1 MEVNLE
7 EICQDSSQF
16 NLKIQKGEE
25 EVETLLE
32 NLLRITQI
40 AQKFSKS
47 ATKFSN
53 IGNDFANEILNFQT
67 NETKTTLNNQISHLL
82 QTFCKKLQEINQTR
96 VLIFTQIE
104 NLLVQP
110 VEEFIKND
118 IGSVKKA
125 RDKLDNLAEGRDSL
139 TKQLQEKENDNE
151 LISKLDEVEKQYLLS
166 KFELV
171 SSLHKIQAKK
181 KFDMVERLAAIM
193 YSQLTFFHTGY
204 DSLIEIE
211 EQMRDLVIELEGVK
225 ANFEEEIKKDNQ
237 KKEKL
242 LSILE
247 EKKQNKKK
255 SIEQKHQQQQPQ
267 QNKPIVLEKKGSLL
281 KKSETG
287 EKIWEKKFFSIKNNR
302 IYFINTK
309 NNTRKIESLE
319 LKLCKVRQINELEK
333 QNCFE
338 IISREKRYL
347 LQAETNEQ
355 LLEWIEVIQNN
366 ILHLNGKEENN
377 NSNTTEI
384 TQTSTRETIQ
394 TDNTDKNT
402 SVLESLHSIRGN
414 DICCDCGKKAPEYC
428 SITYG
433 ILICQGCSSIHR
445 SLGEDT
451 SVVKSI
457 ASSDWTKDRI
467 ELISE
472 LGNLRVNSIFER
484 KLIAKKPTTNS
495 NFENK
500 KKFIIE
506 KYKEKK
512 YLQKLG
518 SSVQLHEKLYNSVK
532 SNKLFDSF
540 FCITYGANPNWQ
552 NPKNQNQTCLHYAI
566 ENSTNS
572 IIDLLLISGSRFDT
586 IDSNMQTPLHIAV
599 KNRKTELIKRFI
611 DLGHWLFPP
620 TVDQNFKT
628 AYNLAQELNYTQA
641 SKLLKDCYQKEKS
654 IKKIE
659 MKQENQRFLQQQE
672 LELNEKRKQ
681 FLSLLPMNTRPKY
694 AAPKLTPNNYENF
707 ESLWPS
713 YLTNPIVKEFVS
725 SVGVQIKTTKKN
737 NTLIKK

>member
-1 MEVNLE
+1 MEIDLE

-16 NLKIQKGEE
+16 NLKIKKGEE

-32 NLLRITQI
+32 NLLRITQV

-53 IGNDFANEILNFQT
+53 IGNEFANEILNFQT
-67 NETKTTLNNQISHLL
+67 NETTTTINNQISNLL
-82 QTFCKKLQEINQTR
+82 QTFSKKLQEINQTR
-96 VLIFTQIE
+96 ILIFTQIE

-118 IGSVKKA
+118 IGSVKQA
-125 RDKLDNLAEGRDSL
+125 RNKLDDLADERDL
-139 TKQLQEKENDNE
+139 LRKKLQEKKNDQE

-166 KFELV
+166 NFELA
-171 SSLHKIQAKK
+171 SNLHKIQAKK

-225 ANFEEEIKKDNQ
+225 ANFEEEIKEDNQ
-237 KKEKL
+237 KKQKL
-242 LSILE
+242 LLILE
-247 EKKQNKKK
+247 EKNQKKK
-255 SIEQKHQQQQPQ
+255 KIIEQKQQKQQPQ
-267 QNKPIVLEKKGSLL
+267 QNKPKIFEKKGSLL

-302 IYFINTK
+302 IYFINAQ

-319 LKLCKVRQINELEK
+319 LKLCQVKQINDLEK

-338 IISREKRYL
+338 IISTEKRYL

-355 LLEWIEVIQNN
+355 LLDWIEVIQNN
-366 ILHLNGKEENN
+366 ITHLNSKEENK
-377 NSNTTEI
+377 NSITTEI
-384 TQTSTRETIQ
+384 TQTSPRETIQ
-394 TDNTDKNT
+394 TENNDKNT
-402 SVLESLHSIRGN
+402 NVLESLHSIRGN
-414 DICCDCGKKAPEYC
+414 DICCDCGKKEPEFC
-428 SITYG
+428 SIKYG
-433 ILICQGCSSIHR
+433 ILICQDCSYIHR

-451 SVVKSI
+451 SVVISI
-457 ASSDWTKDRI
+457 VSSGLTKERI

-472 LGNLRVNSIFER
+472 LGNLRVNSIYER
-484 KLIAKKPTTNS
+484 KLIMQKPTVNS
-495 NFENK
+495 NLENK
-500 KKFIIE
+500 KKYIIE

-518 SSVQLHEKLYNSVK
+518 SSVQLHEKLFNSIK
-532 SNKLFDSF
+532 SNKLFDAF

-566 ENSTNS
+566 GNSTNS

-599 KNRKTELIKRFI
+599 ENRKIELIKRFI

-641 SKLLKDCYQKEKS
+641 SLLLKDCYQKEKS

-659 MKQENQRFLQQQE
+659 MKQENQRILQQQE

-681 FLSLLPMNTRPKY
+681 FLSLLPMNTKPKY

-713 YLTNPIVKEFVS
+713 YLTNPLVKEFVS
-725 SVGVQIKTTKKN
+725 SVGVQIKTTKQNK
-737 NTLIKK
+737 TLIKK